1 MSNIERRVSVAQ
13 VGIHA
18 LLGASLRKKVRK
30 QELLVMGLILG
41 NLLPDADNLA
51 VAFATITGNS
61 TDGLHRTFTHSF
73 ITALGIGILLYLAG
87 RMLQRPALGNLG
99 VGLGIGIVMHIVVDL
114 LVWFDGVQIL
124 WPFPTWVNLWENVAP
139 PLWWS
144 KLMMPVEFLFLAG
157 YLMLLGRWARESK
170 SDQDFLPKLRT
181 WTIVSLGL
189 FVVFT
194 GLVYLMESGF
204 MIPYGAMYL
213 VMMGVAVWA
222 TLHMRQTVEFAGA

>member
-1 MSNIERRVSVAQ
+1 MAQ

-18 LLGASLRKKVRK
+18 LLGASLRKKIHK
-30 QELLVMGLILG
+30 KELLLLGLILG

-51 VAFATITGNS
+51 VAFATLTGNS
-61 TDGLHRTFTHSF
+61 TEGLHRTFTHSF
-73 ITALGIGILLYLAG
+73 ITALGIGVLLYLAG

-99 VGLGIGIVMHIVVDL
+99 VGLGVGIVMHIVVDL

-124 WPFPTWVNLWENVAP
+124 WPFPVWVNLWENVIP

-157 YLMLLGRWARESK
+157 YLMLLYRWAQESK
-170 SDQDFLPKLRT
+170 SNLDFLPVLR
-181 WTIVSLGL
+181 IGMMILLGL

-194 GLVYLMESGF
+194 VLVYSMESGYK
-204 MIPYGAMYL
+204 IPYGAMYL
-213 VMMGVAVWA
+213 VMMGVIVWA
-222 TLHMRQTVEFAGA
+222 TLRMRQTLEFEGG

>member
-1 MSNIERRVSVAQ
+1 MAQ

-18 LLGASLRKKVRK
+18 LLGASLRKKIPK
-30 QELLVMGLILG
+30 KELLLLGLILG

-51 VAFATITGNS
+51 VAFATLTGNS
-61 TDGLHRTFTHSF
+61 TEGLHRTFTHSF

-87 RMLQRPALGNLG
+87 WMFQRSALGNLG
-99 VGLGIGIVMHIVVDL
+99 VGLGVGIVMHIVVDL

-124 WPFPTWVNLWENVAP
+124 WPFPVWVNLWENVGP

-157 YLMLLGRWARESK
+157 YLMLLYRWAQESK
-170 SDQDFLPKLRT
+170 SNLDFLPKLR
-181 WTIVSLGL
+181 IGMMILLGL

-194 GLVYLMESGF
+194 VLVYFMESGYK
-204 MIPYGAMYL
+204 IPYGAMYL
-213 VMMGVAVWA
+213 VMMGVIVWA
-222 TLHMRQTVEFAGA
+222 TLRMRQTLEFEGG